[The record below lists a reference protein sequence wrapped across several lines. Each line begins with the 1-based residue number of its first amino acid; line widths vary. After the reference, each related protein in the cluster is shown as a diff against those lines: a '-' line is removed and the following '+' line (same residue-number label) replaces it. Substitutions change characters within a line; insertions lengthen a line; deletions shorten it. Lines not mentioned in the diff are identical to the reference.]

1 MNIHGWCLLSCVEAF
16 QEDLSSRMHRV
27 FTPSVLSGVIL
38 TLPDK
43 DFHVS
48 WWIYSRLCFS
58 PTLLLLINGRCE
70 NTRREGGQ
78 NLLNQS
84 VRPLPQ
90 KNTHTPLL
98 WMF

>member
-1 MNIHGWCLLSCVEAF
+1 MCLLSCVEAF

-58 PTLLLLINGRCE
+58 PTLLLLINGRCQKHQ
-70 NTRREGGQ
+70 EGGGG
-78 NLLNQS
+78 
-84 VRPLPQ
+84 PLIPWA
-90 KNTHTPLL
+90 KAMKP
-98 WMF
+98 